1 MPEPPETDQGRPV
14 DTVQAQL
21 DKLRKKY
28 GRELPEKVA
37 RVEAAFAQLLGAPWE
52 EQPCKDAYRQ
62 IHSLA
67 GSSGTYGF
75 MEFAKIARAVETLL
89 KQCLESRSIPP
100 DPWKGQV
107 NDGVAKLREMASV
120 SACGLSP

>member
-1 MPEPPETDQGRPV
+1 MPEPSN
-14 DTVQAQL
+14 TVQAQL

-28 GRELPEKVA
+28 GRELPEKIA
-37 RVEAAFAQLLGAPWE
+37 RVEAVFAPLFAGPWE
-52 EQPCKDAYRQ
+52 EQACKDAYRQ

-75 MEFAKIARAVETLL
+75 MEIAKIARAAEALL

-100 DPWKGQV
+100 NPWKAQV
-107 NDGVAKLREMASV
+107 DELVAKLHGMASL
-120 SACGLSP
+120 SASELSS